1 MVEISEFFCSSWLGH
16 TLMDG
21 VEEVIGRTGV
31 YAVTNLAS
39 TSGID
44 QRLAVRK
51 NSKKSAYRDLMMV
64 QLALEDMYGLR
75 GGCGIMLRAGRAC
88 FKHILHQ
95 YGVPMGIVDL
105 NYRLLPV
112 PNRLK
117 SGLNA
122 LARQYATLAETGVT
136 LEEQDNRWL
145 WIETDCPFCYGRDVN
160 ESVCSFTIG
169 LLQEYLT
176 WASGGRVYSVWE
188 VECQAM
194 GKPAC
199 IIQIDKQPLD

>member
-1 MVEISEFFCSSWLGH
+1 MVELNEFFCSSWLGR

-31 YAVTNLAS
+31 YAVVNLAS
-39 TSGID
+39 TSGME
-44 QRLAVRK
+44 QRLVASQRP
-51 NSKKSAYRDLMMV
+51 KKSAYRDLMMV

-95 YGVPMGIVDL
+95 YGIPMGIVDL

-112 PNRLK
+112 QNRLK
-117 SGLNA
+117 NGLAA
-122 LARQYATLAETGVT
+122 LAKQYSTLAETNVR
-136 LEEQDNRWL
+136 LEDQENRWL
-145 WIETDCPFCYGRDVN
+145 WVETDCPFCWEREVD
-160 ESVCSFTIG
+160 ESLCSFTIG

-176 WASGGRVYSVWE
+176 WASAGRVYSVWE
-188 VECQAM
+188 VECLAM

-199 IIQIDKQPLD
+199 LIQIDKQPLD